1 MTRRI
6 APAHIAPCTLLLALS
21 LPGCAG
27 TPMRTGGPLPPQVQA
42 CNADV
47 VQDQIGQV
55 ATAERIEAIRVRSG
69 SKIVRVLRPGQMI
82 TMEFS
87 GDRVDVRVDAQDVIL
102 SVGCG

>member
-1 MTRRI
+1 MKR
-6 APAHIAPCTLLLALS
+6 HIGPGALLLALS

-27 TPMRTGGPLPPQVQA
+27 TPVRTGGPLPPQLQA

-47 VQDQIGQV
+47 VQGEV
-55 ATAERIEAIRVRSG
+55 GHAATAERIEAIRVRTG
-69 SKIVRVLRPGQMI
+69 SKLARVLRPGQMV

-87 GDRVDVRVDAQDVIL
+87 GDRVNIRVDANDAIL